1 MRVPTDAVAGHQIA
15 RAGKARTAA
24 ATRGAAF
31 ALTIWLGTAA
41 PADLVLADGDEIEV
55 ILRMH
60 AFHPSP
66 ILAHPGDRIVFKNED
81 RDPHSVV
88 LPDQEDV
95 LPEHFIEPA
104 TSFLFQVPADMR
116 PGEYSI
122 ACSIHLGMRTHLVLV
137 KP

>member
-1 MRVPTDAVAGHQIA
+1 V
-15 RAGKARTAA
+15 RANEAWTAA
-24 ATRGAAF
+24 AARGAASV
-31 ALTIWLGTAA
+31 LTIWFGTAA
-41 PADLVLADGDEIEV
+41 PAGLVLADGDEVEV

-66 ILAHPGDRIVFKNED
+66 ILAHPGNRIVFKNED
-81 RDPHSVV
+81 GDLHSVV

-104 TSFLFQVPADMR
+104 TSFLFQVPTDIR

-122 ACSIHLGMRTHLVLV
+122 ACSIHLGMRTRLVLV

>member
-1 MRVPTDAVAGHQIA
+1 V
-15 RAGKARTAA
+15 RASEAWTAA
-24 ATRGAAF
+24 APRGAAF
-31 ALTIWLGTAA
+31 TLTIWLGTGALA
-41 PADLVLADGDEIEV
+41 GLVLADSNTVEV

-81 RDPHSVV
+81 GDLHSVV
-88 LPDQEDV
+88 LPDQEDM

-104 TSFLFQVPADMR
+104 TSFLFQVPADMS
-116 PGEYSI
+116 PGGYSI
-122 ACSIHLGMRTHLVLV
+122 ACTIHVDMRTRLVV

>member
-1 MRVPTDAVAGHQIA
+1 
-15 RAGKARTAA
+15 
-24 ATRGAAF
+24 
-31 ALTIWLGTAA
+31 
-41 PADLVLADGDEIEV
+41 V

-66 ILAHPGDRIVFKNED
+66 VLAHPGDRIVFKNED
-81 RDPHSVV
+81 GDLHSIV

-122 ACSIHLGMRTHLVLV
+122 ACSIHLGMRTRLVLV

>member
-1 MRVPTDAVAGHQIA
+1 V
-15 RAGKARTAA
+15 RASEAWTAA
-24 ATRGAAF
+24 APRGAAF
-31 ALTIWLGTAA
+31 TLTIWLGTGALA
-41 PADLVLADGDEIEV
+41 GLVLADSNTVEV

-66 ILAHPGDRIVFKNED
+66 MLAHPGDRIVFKNED
-81 RDPHSVV
+81 GDLHSVV
-88 LPDQEDV
+88 LPDQEDM

-104 TSFLFQVPADMR
+104 TSFQFRVPANVR

-122 ACSIHLGMRTHLVLV
+122 ACTIHVDMRTRLVVV